1 MSKFSDFAHLGTT
14 SHETGTTV
22 PPVAPATPEPVA
34 PPVYDNPLDEMP
46 VANGQEPPRPEEEVA
61 AVTSPPA
68 STVFST
74 DDLDYK
80 TKYELEQIGR
90 TVGIELD
97 RRLSHHKLV
106 KQLKEHIASTQ

>member
-1 MSKFSDFAHLGTT
+1 MSKFSDLANLGTT

-61 AVTSPPA
+61 ELTAPPA

-106 KQLKEHIASTQ
+106 KQLKDHLSGK

>member
-1 MSKFSDFAHLGTT
+1 MSKFSDLANLGTT

-22 PPVAPATPEPVA
+22 PPVAPTPEPVA

-61 AVTSPPA
+61 ELTAPPA

-106 KQLKEHIASTQ
+106 KQLKEHIANTQ

>member
-1 MSKFSDFAHLGTT
+1 MSKFSDLANLGTT

-61 AVTSPPA
+61 ELTAPPA

-90 TVGIELD
+90 TVGVELD

-106 KQLKEHIASTQ
+106 KQLKDHIANTQ